1 MARKSGPTISQEE
14 LYPPSDEAVRP
25 DVDEARVLDLDAD
38 EESPFLRGQKRV
50 SARRGSLPKK
60 TAKRLTWIGTAAGI
74 LVLIAIAG
82 GFVYRYGKH
91 SWRFRIA
98 SSDDIEI
105 VGLKNVTRAQV
116 MEVMGGDIGRNIFFV
131 PLAQRKD
138 QIEQIPWVESASVM
152 RFVPDRLKVEIQERT
167 PSAFARVGSKIL
179 LIDPSGTLMDLPAND
194 RGKYSFPVII
204 GTNPGEPPS
213 TRLARMKIYAA
224 VIGQLD
230 SGGGRYSQELSEV
243 DLTDPDDVKVMAD
256 STQGEV
262 LIHLGSSDYLDRYKI
277 YVSHIREWRQQFDKL
292 ESVDL
297 RYDRQIIVN
306 PDLGG
311 AARPTPLAA
320 SAAKAAMAAGVK
332 PAALVTRDP
341 TPRGP
346 KAIVPL
352 SAKTSLPAKH
362 PAKPVAQK
370 SAHSH
375 HVAKAKAKPH
385 VKKVV
390 TNAAPPKP
398 KPVATKPV
406 VKSKKPSPGIARA
419 QD

>member
-14 LYPPSDEAVRP
+14 LYPSSDEAVRP
-25 DVDEARVLDLDAD
+25 DFDDARTLDLDAD

-60 TAKRLTWIGTAAGI
+60 TAKRLTWIGVAAC
-74 LVLIAIAG
+74 VLLLCAIAA

-91 SWRFRIA
+91 SWRFRID

-105 VGLKNVTRAQV
+105 AGLKNVTRAQV

-131 PLAQRKD
+131 PLAQRKE

-167 PSAFARVGSKIL
+167 PTAFARVGSKIL

-213 TRLARMKIYAA
+213 TRLARMKIYAE

-243 DLTDPDDVKVMAD
+243 DLTDPDDVKVLAD
-256 STQGEV
+256 SSQGEV

-311 AARPTPLAA
+311 SSKAAPLAA

-341 TPRGP
+341 APRGP
-346 KAIVPL
+346 RAVVPL
-352 SAKTSLPAKH
+352 SAKAQVSKPMAQKKVVPSHAHRMVKGKSKAHVKTTVSKAAAPK
-362 PAKPVAQK
+362 AKPVA
-370 SAHSH
+370 
-375 HVAKAKAKPH
+375 
-385 VKKVV
+385 
-390 TNAAPPKP
+390 
-398 KPVATKPV
+398 
-406 VKSKKPSPGIARA
+406 KSKKPSPGIAKN

>member
-14 LYPPSDEAVRP
+14 LYPPSEEGVRP
-25 DVDEARVLDLDAD
+25 DLDDARVLDLDAD

-60 TAKRLTWIGTAAGI
+60 TAKRLTWIGVTAGV
-74 LVLIAIAG
+74 LVIAALAG
-82 GFVYRYGKH
+82 GFIYRYGKH

-105 VGLKNVTRAQV
+105 AGLKNVTRAQV

-152 RFVPDRLKVEIQERT
+152 RFVPDRLKVEIHERT
-167 PSAFARVGSKIL
+167 PTAFARVGSKIL
-179 LIDPSGTLMDLPAND
+179 LIDSSGTLMDLPAND

-213 TRLARMKIYAA
+213 TRLARMKIYQD

-230 SGGGRYSQELSEV
+230 SSGGRYSQELSEV
-243 DLTDPDDVKVMAD
+243 DLTDPDDVKVLAD
-256 STQGEV
+256 SSQGEV
-262 LIHLGSSDYLDRYKI
+262 LIHLGSSDYLERYKI
-277 YVSHIREWRQQFDKL
+277 YVGHIREWRQQFDKL

-311 AARPTPLAA
+311 ATKPSPLAA

-332 PAALVTRDP
+332 PAALLTRDP
-341 TPRGP
+341 APKGP
-346 KAIVPL
+346 KAVVPM
-352 SAKTSLPAKH
+352 PAKA
-362 PAKPVAQK
+362 PVAKPAAQK
-370 SAHSH
+370 VVHSRH
-375 HVAKAKAKPH
+375 PVKAKAKPRI
-385 VKKVV
+385 KKTVSKV
-390 TNAAPPKP
+390 APLKP
-398 KPVATKPV
+398 KPVAKT
-406 VKSKKPSPGIARA
+406 KKPSPGIARN

>member
-14 LYPPSDEAVRP
+14 LYPPSEEAVRP
-25 DVDEARVLDLDAD
+25 DLDDARVLDLDVE

-50 SARRGSLPKK
+50 SARRGSIPKK
-60 TAKRLTWIGTAAGI
+60 TARRLTWVGVAAVL
-74 LVLIAIAG
+74 LVLAALGAG
-82 GFVYRYGKH
+82 FIYRYGEH
-91 SWRFRIA
+91 SWRFRIE

-105 VGLKNVTRAQV
+105 AGLQNVTRSQV

-131 PLAQRKD
+131 PLAQR
-138 QIEQIPWVESASVM
+138 QTQLEQIPWVEAASVM
-152 RFVPDRLKVEIQERT
+152 RFVPNRLKVEVHERT
-167 PSAFARVGSKIL
+167 PTAFARVASKIL
-179 LIDPSGTLMDLPAND
+179 LIDPSGALMDLP
-194 RGKYSFPVII
+194 GGSSKSKYSFPVVV

-213 TRLARMKIYAA
+213 TRLARMKIYAD

-230 SGGGRYSQELSEV
+230 SGGGHYSQELSEV
-243 DLTDPDDVKVMAD
+243 DLSDPDDVKVLAD
-256 STQGEV
+256 NSEGEV

-311 AARPTPLAA
+311 ATKPVPLSA
-320 SAAKAAMAAGVK
+320 SIAKAAMAAGVK

-341 TPRGP
+341 LP
-346 KAIVPL
+346 KSAKAVVPL
-352 SAKTSLPAKH
+352 PTKTSAKAQE
-362 PAKPVAQK
+362 KPVAHRVFRPVH
-370 SAHSH
+370 ART
-375 HVAKAKAKPH
+375 
-385 VKKVV
+385 V
-390 TNAAPPKP
+390 TKPKP
-398 KPVATKPV
+398 KPTVKKAVAKPTQAKPKV
-406 VKSKKPSPGIARA
+406 VAKKKPSPGIAKT